1 MWATNEAELPF
12 HMCYQS
18 HHDHSSPHTLTTH
31 PTLTLIPHTPHSLTS
46 HTRPPSPHTS
56 HPHPTQGPTHNVA
69 CKVSG
74 VVLKVIRHPLP
85 LDQAVEGRQALQ
97 PMGVQL
103 PSSQDC
109 LVHNEVGAWRK
120 RNAAGKGGRSH
131 SEGRWSLKGEA
142 HISHS
147 KDSSQRPIDP

>member
-1 MWATNEAELPF
+1 MRQNYLFTCAINLTMITAL
-12 HMCYQS
+12 
-18 HHDHSSPHTLTTH
+18 HT
-31 PTLTLIPHTPHSLTS
+31 PSPHTPHSHSS
-46 HTRPPSPHTS
+46 HTPHTHS
-56 HPHPTQGPTHNVA
+56 PYTPDHPHPTQGPTHNVA

-97 PMGVQL
+97 TMGVQL

-142 HISHS
+142 HTSHS